1 MLLRVLMFWH
11 LKNVLGA
18 NNKKQLM
25 SELGAD
31 WVVKTIIASS
41 HFYIK
46 GTNTEKKRQE
56 EKYPLIVEQVL
67 F

>member
-1 MLLRVLMFWH
+1 
-11 LKNVLGA
+11 
-18 NNKKQLM
+18 M

-31 WVVKTIIASS
+31 WVVKTIIAA

-67 F
+67 FRISA

>member
-1 MLLRVLMFWH
+1 
-11 LKNVLGA
+11 
-18 NNKKQLM
+18 M

-56 EKYPLIVEQVL
+56 EKYPLTVEQVL
-67 F
+67 FRISA